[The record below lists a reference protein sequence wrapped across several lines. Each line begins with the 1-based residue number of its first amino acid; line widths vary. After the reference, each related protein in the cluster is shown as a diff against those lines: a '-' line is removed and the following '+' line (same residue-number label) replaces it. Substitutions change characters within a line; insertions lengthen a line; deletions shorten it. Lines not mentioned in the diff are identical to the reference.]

1 MAGWFLMSSSV
12 LGQTPLTP
20 RRKMDKCL
28 LPGVTSTPVS
38 TFHHTRLNDSEL
50 RGKSLNHGR
59 TDATITLG
67 IIVNSH
73 LRFIL

>member
-1 MAGWFLMSSSV
+1 MAGRFLMSSSV
-12 LGQTPLTP
+12 LGQTPLT
-20 RRKMDKCL
+20 RGEMDKCL

-38 TFHHTRLNDSEL
+38 TLYHTWPNDSEL
-50 RGKSLNHGR
+50 RGKSLNHSR

-73 LRFIL
+73 RFIL